1 MRIGRIG
8 VVVLTLALVL
18 ASTASAGAGTAAS
31 SNGNQFPQ
39 PLRIDNQWFPLVPG
53 TQVVFEG
60 RINHGETR
68 VPHRVVF
75 TVTGLTKV
83 IDGVRTRVLW
93 DRDFNSGELAESELT
108 FHAQDRDGNVWNF
121 GEYPEQYKNGKLRGA
136 PDTWIAGQKRS
147 EAGIVMLGN
156 PRVGTDAYVQGFSP
170 TIDFLDKAQVSK
182 TGQSDCV
189 PIGCFD
195 NVLVTREWSGGEFGD
210 FQLKYYAPGIGG
222 TRVGFSGDDPD
233 QEELV
238 LIKVVHLTRDELA
251 KLDDSALR
259 LDHRAYVVAPDMYGA
274 TRPAK

>member
-1 MRIGRIG
+1 MRNGRIG
-8 VVVLTLALVL
+8 IVVVTLAVVL
-18 ASTASAGAGTAAS
+18 AAS
-31 SNGNQFPQ
+31 SRAGARTDAGPRGNQFPQ
-39 PLRIDNQWFPLVPG
+39 PLRIDNKWFPLAPG

-60 RINHGETR
+60 RINQGQTR

-93 DRDFNSGELAESELT
+93 DRDFDTGKLAESELT

-121 GEYPEQYKNGKLRGA
+121 GEYPEQYENGELQGA

-147 EAGIVMLGN
+147 RAGIVMLGS
-156 PRVGTDAYVQGFSP
+156 PRIGTEAYVQGFSP
-170 TIDFLDKAQVSK
+170 TIDFLDKAKVYK

-195 NVLVTREWSGGEFGD
+195 NVLVTKEWSGGEFGD

-222 TRVGFSGDDPD
+222 IRVGFSGDDPD

-238 LIKVVHLTRDELA
+238 LVKIVHLTRDALA
-251 KLDDSALR
+251 KIDDSALR
-259 LDHRAYVVAPDMYGA
+259 LDRRAYVVAADMYGP